1 MVATSCSCDTAC
13 WRWVGAIC
21 SRCRTSPFGR
31 VTCEIVLELQQ
42 IASEYDELL
51 MGELSVSARLN
62 EATVGPKIG
71 DALGSAA

>member
-1 MVATSCSCDTAC
+1 M
-13 WRWVGAIC
+13 
-21 SRCRTSPFGR
+21 
-31 VTCEIVLELQQ
+31 LELQQ

>member
-1 MVATSCSCDTAC
+1 MNSSHVVLMRHHLLALDRRYLYALLNIT
-13 WRWVGAIC
+13 V
-21 SRCRTSPFGR
+21 GR

-51 MGELSVSARLN
+51 KGELSVSARLN

-71 DALGSAA
+71 DALGSL